1 VVKKAV
7 SKKKAAPKKVGKKAD
22 KTKKVA
28 APKAS
33 KKLIRPVIAKKK
45 NKPVARAKLPKAA
58 GVPEKIYAAVLKILD
73 DKQADDL
80 VKVDLRQRSA
90 LYDYM
95 VIASG
100 NPRQLQAIAAE
111 MHKMLPSVGSKQ
123 VKIEGVAE
131 GNWVLVDAGDVIVHL
146 FRPEVREFY
155 NLDQI
160 YAETKS
166 RK

>member
-1 VVKKAV
+1 
-7 SKKKAAPKKVGKKAD
+7 
-22 KTKKVA
+22 
-28 APKAS
+28 
-33 KKLIRPVIAKKK
+33 
-45 NKPVARAKLPKAA
+45 
-58 GVPEKIYAAVLKILD
+58 
-73 DKQADDL
+73 
-80 VKVDLRQRSA
+80 
-90 LYDYM
+90 
-95 VIASG
+95 IASG